1 MTITLFH
8 VSDLHFGAE
17 DKAAL
22 AWFADAVAHEK
33 PDAVICTG
41 DITQRGTV
49 AEFAAAERWLAGLGV
64 PVSVEPGNHDMPY
77 YSEMTERLRRPYAR
91 FEAFRAN
98 VYSRAV
104 HREIDLP
111 GVTLVPLRTI
121 TPAQWRLNWSKGY
134 VARRALADALAALH
148 GVSGLRL
155 VACHHPLVGA
165 KMLGSGMTRGGKAA
179 LAALAAAGVD
189 AVLTGHVHDPF
200 DITREA
206 GGHPIRMIGAGTL
219 SARLRRTAPSYNRL
233 EWSDAGL
240 TVLAEYLR

>member
-1 MTITLFH
+1 MTTLFH

-17 DKAAL
+17 DHAAL
-22 AWFADAVAHEK
+22 MWFADAVARES

-49 AEFAAAERWLAGLGV
+49 AEFAAAARWLAGLGV
-64 PVSVEPGNHDMPY
+64 PVSIEPGNHDMPY
-77 YSEMTERLRRPYAR
+77 YSEMSERLRQPYAR
-91 FEAFRAN
+91 FEAFR
-98 VYSRAV
+98 STV
-104 HREIDLP
+104 HAEIDLP
-111 GVTLVPLRTI
+111 DVTLVPLRTI

-134 VARRALADALAALH
+134 VARGALADTLVALGGAK
-148 GVSGLRL
+148 GMKL

-165 KMLGSGMTRGGKAA
+165 QMLGSGMTRGGKTA

-233 EWSDAGL
+233 DLSDAGL
-240 TVLAEYLR
+240 AVRAEYLG